1 MKCISLWQPWASLI
15 VIGAKRFE
23 TRSWSTEYRGPIL
36 IHAAKRWTRESDQL
50 VVREPFRSALE
61 RGGCRPTWSLP
72 LGSILGVA
80 DLVECYLCDI
90 SALIGPKG
98 ISRPL
103 PSEPE
108 LSFGDYTQD
117 RYAWKLENPRRF
129 PTPIPYRGLQQ
140 IFNVPDEV
148 VAEQMAR
155 AVAV

>member
-15 VIGAKRFE
+15 VIGAKHYE
-23 TRSWSTEYRGPIL
+23 TRHWSTSYRGKIL
-36 IHAAKRWTRESDQL
+36 IHAAKRWGRDIDQL
-50 VVREPFRSALE
+50 VVREPFRSALVN
-61 RGGCRPTWSLP
+61 GGCRTPWSLP
-72 LGSILGVA
+72 LGMIVGVA
-80 DLVECYLCDI
+80 DIVECYLCDTR
-90 SALIGPKG
+90 ALIGPKG

-108 LSFGDYTQD
+108 LSLGDYTQD

-148 VAEQMAR
+148 VAEQLAQ
-155 AVAV
+155 AVAA